1 MPNRCSAQIDLTSE
15 LRDASLTLPKR
26 GIPAKLAS
34 AAAGLNLCRR
44 TGRLAGGEP
53 TANHRFGFGMLR
65 ARRGRGRVPCGNRAT
80 SLWFLFSQPHCRPLP
95 MREAVE
101 AVTAVAAMGAGVMV
115 AAEGFT
121 AEGFMVDTVS
131 MREPR
136 AAVHAISGE

>member
-1 MPNRCSAQIDLTSE
+1 
-15 LRDASLTLPKR
+15 
-26 GIPAKLAS
+26 
-34 AAAGLNLCRR
+34 
-44 TGRLAGGEP
+44 
-53 TANHRFGFGMLR
+53 
-65 ARRGRGRVPCGNRAT
+65 
-80 SLWFLFSQPHCRPLP
+80 